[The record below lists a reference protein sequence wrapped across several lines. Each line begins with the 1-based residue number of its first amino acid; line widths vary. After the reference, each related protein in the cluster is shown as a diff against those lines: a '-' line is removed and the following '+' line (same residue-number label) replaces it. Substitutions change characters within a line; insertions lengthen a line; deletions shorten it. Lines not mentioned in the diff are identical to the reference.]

1 MVLPHT
7 QDETQNKPKWTQ
19 GNFWKML
26 AMSIILILMII
37 SWVFANAQIHH
48 IVHIKHMQFFVYEL
62 NKAVKKS

>member
-1 MVLPHT
+1 
-7 QDETQNKPKWTQ
+7 
-19 GNFWKML
+19 ML

-62 NKAVKKS
+62 YKAVKKS